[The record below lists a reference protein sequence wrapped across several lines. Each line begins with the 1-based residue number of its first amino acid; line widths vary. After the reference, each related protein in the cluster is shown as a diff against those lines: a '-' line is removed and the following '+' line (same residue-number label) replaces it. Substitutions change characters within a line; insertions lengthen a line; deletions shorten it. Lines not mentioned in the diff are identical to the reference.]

1 MSKYVSY
8 ESWEKDVFKIPYL
21 SDLEIL
27 VTIKKSY
34 LEVLYP
40 QCIEHIWL
48 TSKFFVLEIV
58 FINLKKFYIDSG
70 T

>member
-1 MSKYVSY
+1 MSTK
-8 ESWEKDVFKIPYL
+8 KIKVDISFEINL
-21 SDLEIL
+21 EDLEFL

-40 QCIEHIWL
+40 QCISHIWL
-48 TSKFFVLEIV
+48 TSKFFVLVRV

-70 T
+70 FLKT